1 MYYYVYTQCKKGFTM
16 TVALKKWGNSLAL
29 RIPKDILNTLAL
41 DENSIMELSVNNGML
56 TVKPKSNTLL
66 ESLVSQINSENLHK
80 EIDTGRSVGNEEW

>member
-1 MYYYVYTQCKKGFTM
+1 M

-29 RIPKDILNTLAL
+29 RIPKDILNTLAI

-66 ESLVSQINSENLHK
+66 ETLVSQISSENLHK
-80 EIDTGRSVGNEEW
+80 EIDSGRSVGSEEW